1 MCPWYRAI
9 PVLSV
14 TRVVA
19 ECPPDDANGADME
32 RSSVTELLQ
41 TLVRMD
47 TRDPPGREID
57 IARIVHDRLRKAG
70 LESVLDEFTPGR
82 ANVVARLGGRGERPS
97 LVFSAHFDT
106 VPLGREEWA
115 HDPFG
120 AEVIDGALH
129 GRGAADMKGGMAA
142 MIVAAESLAAE
153 TAALAGDLVLAFTAG
168 ESSNCLGAVE
178 LSRSR
183 ALEGAGA
190 LLVSEPTS
198 MEVLLAEKGAL
209 WLRLTAHGSS
219 GHPSAGEGTRG
230 SAIERMAD
238 VLCDLRSLTFHDCSH
253 PLLGLPTVSAG
264 RIEGGTVVNLTP
276 DRCEVDIDVRTLPG
290 MVSDVVEKHILD
302 HVGHDLELERLD
314 HKPAIETAGD
324 HPFARLCLDVVS
336 AERGAPAEPGGASYY
351 SDATILA
358 PAFDLPMVIIGPG
371 RLGMSGRTDE
381 YVMVSDV
388 ERAVELYRRIALAW
402 LQA

>member
-1 MCPWYRAI
+1 M
-9 PVLSV
+9 
-14 TRVVA
+14 A
-19 ECPPDDANGADME
+19 ECAPDDASGTIMK
-32 RSSVTELLQ
+32 RSSVTELLR

-57 IARIVHDRLRKAG
+57 MARVVHDRLLKAG
-70 LESVLDEFTPGR
+70 LDSVLDEFTSGR
-82 ANVVARLGGRGERPS
+82 ANVVARLGGGASCFPPS
-97 LVFSAHFDT
+97 SIPS
-106 VPLGREEWA
+106 PLAMKSGLTI
-115 HDPFG
+115 PS
-120 AEVIDGALH
+120 IDGALH
-129 GRGAADMKGGMAA
+129 GRGAADMKSGVAA
-142 MIVAAESLAAE
+142 MIVAAELLAAGP
-153 TAALAGDLVLAFTAG
+153 AILAGDLVLAFTAG
-168 ESSNCLGAVE
+168 ESSSCLGAVE

-183 ALEGAGA
+183 APEGAGA

-209 WLRLTAHGSS
+209 WLRLTARGSS
-219 GHPSAGEGTRG
+219 GHPSAEEGSRG

-238 VLCDLRSLTFHDCSH
+238 VLFDLRSLNFNDCPH
-253 PLLGLPTVSAG
+253 PLLGLPTLSAG

-276 DRCEVDIDVRTLPG
+276 DRCEVDIDIRTLPG
-290 MVSDVVEKHILD
+290 MAADEVEQRILD

-314 HKPAIETAGD
+314 HKPAIETARD

-336 AERGAPAEPGGASYY
+336 AERRAPAEPGGASYY
-351 SDATILA
+351 SDAAILL

-381 YVMVSDV
+381 HVMVSDV

-402 LQA
+402 LQS

>member
-1 MCPWYRAI
+1 MGSWYRAVT
-9 PVLSV
+9 VLSV
-14 TRVVA
+14 EHAVA
-19 ECPPDDANGADME
+19 ECPPYYGNGAIME
-32 RSSVTELLQ
+32 QSSVTELLQ

-57 IARIVHDRLRKAG
+57 MARVVHDRLLEAG
-70 LESVLDEFTPGR
+70 LDSVLDEFTSGR
-82 ANVVARLGGRGERPS
+82 ANVVARLKGKGERPA

-106 VPLGREEWA
+106 VPLGNEGWT

-120 AEVIDGALH
+120 AAIVDGALH
-129 GRGAADMKGGMAA
+129 GRGAADMKSGMAA
-142 MIVAAESLAAE
+142 MIVAAESLSAGPA
-153 TAALAGDLVLAFTAG
+153 TLAGDLVLAFTAG
-168 ESSNCLGAVE
+168 ESSNCLGASQ
-178 LSRSR
+178 LTRSR
-183 ALEGAGA
+183 ALDGAGA

-209 WLRLTAHGSS
+209 WLRLTAHGAS
-219 GHPSAGEGTRG
+219 GHPSAGEGSRG

-238 VLCDLRSLTFHDCSH
+238 VLIDLRSLRFNECPH

-276 DRCEVDIDVRTLPG
+276 DRCEVDIDIRTLPG
-290 MVSDVVEKHILD
+290 MVADEVEKHILD

-314 HKPAIETAGD
+314 HKPAVETARD
-324 HPFARLCLDVVS
+324 HSFARLCLDVVS
-336 AERGAPAEPGGASYY
+336 AERGVPAEPGGASYY
-351 SDATILA
+351 SDAAILS
-358 PAFDLPMVIIGPG
+358 PAFGLPMVIIGPG

-381 YVMVSDV
+381 HVMVRDV
-388 ERAVELYRRIALAW
+388 ERAVELYRRIALTW

>member
-1 MCPWYRAI
+1 MQP
-9 PVLSV
+9 SGV
-14 TRVVA
+14 TK
-19 ECPPDDANGADME
+19 
-32 RSSVTELLQ
+32 LLQ
-41 TLVRMD
+41 TLIRMD

-57 IARIVHDRLRKAG
+57 MARVVHDRLLDAG
-70 LESVLDEFTPGR
+70 FESVLDEFLPGR
-82 ANVVARLGGRGERPS
+82 ANVVARLKGRGERPA

-106 VPLGREEWA
+106 VPLGHEEWT

-120 AEVIDGALH
+120 AAIIDGALH

-142 MIVAAESLAAE
+142 MIVAAESLATGPAM
-153 TAALAGDLVLAFTAG
+153 LAGDLVLAFTAG
-168 ESSNCLGAVE
+168 ESSNCLGAAE

-219 GHPSAGEGTRG
+219 GHPSAGEGSSG
-230 SAIERMAD
+230 SAIERMTD
-238 VLCDLRSLTFHDCSH
+238 VLCDLRSLTFSDARH
-253 PLLGLPTVSAG
+253 PLLGLPTVSVG

-290 MVSDVVEKHILD
+290 MAPDVVEKHILG
-302 HVGHDLELERLD
+302 HIGHDLDLERLD
-314 HKPAIETAGD
+314 HKPAVETAGD
-324 HPFARLCLDVVS
+324 HPFARLCLDVVQ

-351 SDATILA
+351 SDATILS
-358 PAFDLPMVIIGPG
+358 PAFALPMVIIGPG

-381 YVMVSDV
+381 HVMVSDV
-388 ERAVELYRRIALAW
+388 EKAVALYRHIALAW
-402 LQA
+402 LQP